1 MAHLHL
7 HPGRLHWLYQYRF
20 ALAIS
25 QAVTGVSE
33 ALRAEGPES
42 AMGVR
47 QEDAETGEGR
57 GCGGVGL
64 GGTGGTARKVGERQ
78 WGCML
83 RPGEGGGG
91 VEGSTSEGLW
101 QAAATF
107 GWRGRV
113 VVSDG

>member
-47 QEDAETGEGR
+47 QEDAERVE
-57 GCGGVGL
+57 
-64 GGTGGTARKVGERQ
+64 
-78 WGCML
+78 
-83 RPGEGGGG
+83 G
-91 VEGSTSEGLW
+91 VEGWDWEGREV
-101 QAAATF
+101 QHE
-107 GWRGRV
+107 R
-113 VVSDG
+113 

>member
-64 GGTGGTARKVGERQ
+64 GGTGGTARKVGETALGLHAAARRGGR
-78 WGCML
+78 WRRRVNIGVT
-83 RPGEGGGG
+83 EAGGGDVRLARSCG
-91 VEGSTSEGLW
+91 G
-101 QAAATF
+101 Q
-107 GWRGRV
+107 
-113 VVSDG
+113 